1 MKTAMARNIAWLVIA
16 HFAVSLLHGAAHI
29 ALNVPAT
36 FADNLFRVVVIG
48 ALPFLAWE
56 LMVFDRYR
64 TLGAWLLTI
73 VMAASWFYGAI
84 NHFVLHGDDHI
95 ELSTSNVWWLIF
107 TITAVLLFLLEAW
120 GLFLGVWLLWRDSL
134 WKRRPVD

>member
-1 MKTAMARNIAWLVIA
+1 MKTAMARTIAWLVIV

-48 ALPFLAWE
+48 MLPFLAWE
-56 LMVFDRYR
+56 LMALDRYR
-64 TLGAWLLTI
+64 TWGAWLLTI
-73 VMAASWFYGAI
+73 VMVSSWLYGAI

-95 ELSTSNVWWLIF
+95 QLSTGNVWWSIF

-120 GLFLGVWLLWRDSL
+120 GMLLGIWLLWGDSSR
-134 WKRRPVD
+134 KRRSVA